1 MSLDLRSREAWTA
14 AVSPKTGEKITDVIE
29 STCKRYTICRNE
41 LGKHGEVF
49 LVWRR
54 RERPYM
60 ADLVGSYRT
69 PEAARDACQRHADKG
84 EKRNGP

>member
-1 MSLDLRSREAWTA
+1 
-14 AVSPKTGEKITDVIE
+14 
-29 STCKRYTICRNE
+29 
-41 LGKHGEVF
+41 VF

-69 PEAARDACQRHADKG
+69 PEAARDACQRHADKH
-84 EKRNGP
+84 P